1 MTVTSPASGASSAPD
16 LPDCA
21 PTARPAHSV
30 TRRTTS
36 PDATAGG
43 GNRRLGLALLVIAT
57 AQLMVV
63 LDGTIVNVALPHV
76 QRALGFSGTGLEWV
90 VNAYAVTFGGLLLL
104 GGRAGDILGRR
115 RVFVF
120 GLLLFSGASLLGGF
134 ATSQWWLLTARAI
147 QGAGG
152 AVIAPTAL
160 ALITTNFPEGRPRN
174 RAFGV
179 YAAMAGG
186 GAAVGLLL
194 GGVLTTY
201 VSWRWVLFVN
211 VPIGILVAAAALR
224 VLAESP
230 RRPGRID
237 AAGAVTGTGGVAILV
252 YGLSKAATGS
262 DGVSHWGD
270 VQVVAS
276 LAAAAV
282 LLVSFVLI
290 EMRSSHP
297 LLPMRLLA
305 DRNRSGAYLVMLCI
319 GTALFGMFFFLT
331 LFMQTV
337 LGYSAIR
344 TGVAYLPFAVGTVSS
359 SSLASQLVARV
370 GARPTIVAGTAAVAV
385 GTFWFSRLTEHAGY
399 AGQLLGPT
407 LATSFGLGLVFVPLS
422 LVALHNV
429 AEQES
434 GAAASMLNVGQQVGG
449 AIGLALLG
457 TVAWTAVAA
466 SIRTQVA
473 QAAAAAK
480 AGQPVPKPGTPPPA
494 SIVDHALAVGFSR
507 AFLVS
512 TAIALLALLI
522 AVATIRVS
530 RQELA
535 GAVPAPQETTPQP
548 PAPRPATPQ
557 PLAPRPAALQ
567 PAALQ
572 PATVQQPEDRA
583 ALAAAVRPC
592 RFC

>member
-1 MTVTSPASGASSAPD
+1 MASPASGAGSAPD
-16 LPDCA
+16 LPDYA
-21 PTARPAHSV
+21 PTTRSAQSE
-30 TRRTTS
+30 TRRAAS

-43 GNRRLGLALLVIAT
+43 GRLGLALLVIAT

-63 LDGTIVNVALPHV
+63 LDGTIVNVALPQV

-134 ATSQWWLLTARAI
+134 ATSQWWLLTARAV

-160 ALITTNFPEGRPRN
+160 ALITTNFPEGGPRN

-201 VSWRWVLFVN
+201 ASWRWVLFVN

-237 AAGAVTGTGGVAILV
+237 VAGAVTGTGGVALLV

-262 DGVSHWGD
+262 DGVSHGGD
-270 VQVVAS
+270 AQVVAS
-276 LAAAAV
+276 LTASVV

-297 LLPMRLLA
+297 LLPMRVLA
-305 DRNRSGAYLVMLCI
+305 DRDRSGAYLVMLCI
-319 GTALFGMFFFLT
+319 GTAVFGMFFFIT

-337 LGYSAIR
+337 LGYSAIQ
-344 TGVAYLPFAVGTVSS
+344 TGIAYLPFAVGIVISS
-359 SSLASQLVARV
+359 ALASQLVAQV
-370 GARPTIVAGTAAVAV
+370 GARPTILAGTAAVAA

-399 AGQLLGPT
+399 AGQLLGPI
-407 LATSFGLGLVFVPLS
+407 LVTSFGLGLVFVPLS

-429 AEQES
+429 AEQDS
-434 GAAASMLNVGQQVGG
+434 GVASSMLNVGQQVGG

-457 TVAWTAVAA
+457 TVAWTAVAD
-466 SIRTQVA
+466 SIRTQVSHA
-473 QAAAAAK
+473 AAAAAK
-480 AGQPVPKPGTPPPA
+480 AGQPVPKLGTPLPA
-494 SIVDHALAVGFSR
+494 SIYDHALAVGFSR
-507 AFLVS
+507 GFLVS
-512 TAIALLALLI
+512 AGIALLALLV
-522 AVATIRVS
+522 AVATIRVR
-530 RQELA
+530 RQDLT
-535 GAVPAPQETTPQP
+535 GAVPAPQEAAPQ
-548 PAPRPATPQ
+548 A
-557 PLAPRPAALQ
+557 
-567 PAALQ
+567 
-572 PATVQQPEDRA
+572 ATVQQHEDRA